1 MVAGSKYR
9 GEFEERL
16 KGVIKEVE
24 DSKQL
29 IILFC
34 DEIHLLLGAGA
45 TGEGGMDAAN
55 LIKPSLARGR
65 LHLIG
70 ATTIAEYRKYVE
82 KDAAFERRFQQV
94 MVNEP
99 SVDDTIA
106 ILRGLKEK
114 YEVHHGVAIS
124 DAAVVTAAKLASRY
138 LTSRRLPDSAIDLID
153 EAAAAVRVERDS
165 QPEPIEQYERRVRQ
179 LTVEIHALERESETD
194 ESSKERLRA
203 AKKVLADLQ
212 EEAKPLLDKYEEQ
225 KKLSEELY
233 AARKRLDELKSKA
246 SEASIRGDTALEA
259 DLLYYAIPETNQR
272 IQRLEEEKG
281 RLEGE
286 AAGVT
291 SSATFGDVRPEH
303 IQELIARW
311 TGIPVSR
318 LNSTEKDKLVNMEK
332 CLNSQVVGQ
341 KEAVS
346 AVSNA
351 IRLSRAGLSNPNA
364 PIASFLF
371 SGGTGTGKTLLAKK
385 SKPPQHS
392 LLLSC
397 HG

>member
-1 MVAGSKYR
+1 MSLSPAAIKLLRAAQSIQKRQKDSYIAQDHIIAAFIEDPILKEALKEAGITPKAFESAIQQTAGTTRVDSKNAEEQNEALAKYTVDLTELARKGDVDPVIGRDNEIRRTIRVLSRRTKNNPVLIGEPGVGKTAIVEGLAQRIVQGEVPAQLQTCRLLSLDIGALVAGSKYR

-24 DSKQL
+24 ESRQS

-55 LIKPSLARGR
+55 LIKPSLARGK

-124 DAAVVTAAKLASRY
+124 DAAVVTAAKLAARY

-179 LTVEIHALERESETD
+179 LTVEIHALERESGTD
-194 ESSKERLRA
+194 ESSKERLAA
-203 AKKVLADLQ
+203 AKKALADLQ
-212 EEAKPLLDKYEEQ
+212 EEAKPLLAKVLPYE
-225 KKLSEELY
+225 
-233 AARKRLDELKSKA
+233 
-246 SEASIRGDTALEA
+246 IRNL
-259 DLLYYAIPETNQR
+259 
-272 IQRLEEEKG
+272 
-281 RLEGE
+281 
-286 AAGVT
+286 
-291 SSATFGDVRPEH
+291 TF
-303 IQELIARW
+303 
-311 TGIPVSR
+311 
-318 LNSTEKDKLVNMEK
+318 
-332 CLNSQVVGQ
+332 
-341 KEAVS
+341 
-346 AVSNA
+346 
-351 IRLSRAGLSNPNA
+351 
-364 PIASFLF
+364 
-371 SGGTGTGKTLLAKK
+371 
-385 SKPPQHS
+385 
-392 LLLSC
+392 
-397 HG
+397 

>member
-1 MVAGSKYR
+1 LATCRLLSLDIGALVAGSKYR

-24 DSKQL
+24 DAKEP
-29 IILFC
+29 IVLFA

-55 LIKPSLARGR
+55 LIKPSLARGK

-124 DAAVVTAAKLASRY
+124 DAAVVTAAKLAARY

-165 QPEPIEQYERRVRQ
+165 QPESIEQYERRVRQ

-194 ESSKERLRA
+194 ESSKERLAA
-203 AKKVLADLQ
+203 AKKALADVQ
-212 EEAKPLLDKYEEQ
+212 EEGKPLLEKVYH
-225 KKLSEELY
+225 
-233 AARKRLDELKSKA
+233 
-246 SEASIRGDTALEA
+246 SIS
-259 DLLYYAIPETNQR
+259 I
-272 IQRLEEEKG
+272 
-281 RLEGE
+281 
-286 AAGVT
+286 
-291 SSATFGDVRPEH
+291 
-303 IQELIARW
+303 
-311 TGIPVSR
+311 
-318 LNSTEKDKLVNMEK
+318 
-332 CLNSQVVGQ
+332 
-341 KEAVS
+341 
-346 AVSNA
+346 
-351 IRLSRAGLSNPNA
+351 
-364 PIASFLF
+364 
-371 SGGTGTGKTLLAKK
+371 
-385 SKPPQHS
+385 
-392 LLLSC
+392 
-397 HG
+397 

>member
-24 DSKQL
+24 DSKQT

-55 LIKPSLARGR
+55 LIKPSLARGK

-82 KDAAFERRFQQV
+82 KDAAFERRFQQIL
-94 MVNEP
+94 VNEP

-124 DAAVVTAAKLASRY
+124 DAAVITAAKLASRY

-165 QPEPIEQYERRVRQ
+165 QPEPIEQYERRARQ
-179 LTVEIHALERESETD
+179 LTVEIHALERESATD
-194 ESSKERLRA
+194 DSSKERLAA
-203 AKKVLADLQ
+203 AKKTLADLQ
-212 EEAKPLLDKYEEQ
+212 EEARPLLAKYEAQ
-225 KKLSEELY
+225 KKISEELY
-233 AARKRLDELKSKA
+233 AARKRLDELKGKA
-246 SEASIRGDTALEA
+246 TEASIRGDRALEA
-259 DLLYYAIPETNQR
+259 DLLYYGIFRLCIPIFYVCLLTISSDPGDKSTYSTSR
-272 IQRLEEEKG
+272 G
-281 RLEGE
+281 RK
-286 AAGVT
+286 AAT
-291 SSATFGDVRPEH
+291 R
-303 IQELIARW
+303 R
-311 TGIPVSR
+311 
-318 LNSTEKDKLVNMEK
+318 
-332 CLNSQVVGQ
+332 
-341 KEAVS
+341 
-346 AVSNA
+346 
-351 IRLSRAGLSNPNA
+351 
-364 PIASFLF
+364 
-371 SGGTGTGKTLLAKK
+371 
-385 SKPPQHS
+385 
-392 LLLSC
+392 
-397 HG
+397 